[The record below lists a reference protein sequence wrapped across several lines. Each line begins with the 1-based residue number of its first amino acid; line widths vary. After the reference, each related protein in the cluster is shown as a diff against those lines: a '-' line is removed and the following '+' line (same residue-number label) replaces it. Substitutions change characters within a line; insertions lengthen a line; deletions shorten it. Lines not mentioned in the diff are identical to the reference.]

1 VNFEML
7 GVHRCS
13 LASSVRRGSEAAR
26 PGQTEDES
34 SGWAVMGLDLATY
47 RENICFLLG
56 WAGHGLDLPS
66 HPPCR

>member
-34 SGWAVMGLDLATY
+34 SGWAVMGLD
-47 RENICFLLG
+47 F
-56 WAGHGLDLPS
+56 S
-66 HPPCR
+66 SV